1 MSSSLVM
8 EIMQQTMVVIL
19 KISVPLLGVSMGVG
33 LIIAIFQA
41 ATQIH
46 EQTLTFVPK
55 LLTIALLLIMMGG
68 FIIST
73 ISDFVYYLFDLMTK
87 LT

>member
-1 MSSSLVM
+1 MTQGQVLEVLR
-8 EIMQQTMVVIL
+8 EGIIVAIKL
-19 KISVPLLGVSMGVG
+19 AAPLLIVSIGIG

-55 LLTIALLLIMMGG
+55 IIVIAIMLLVLGSWM
-68 FIIST
+68 ISLM
-73 ISDFVYYLFDLMTK
+73 SEFMQHLFDLMATI
-87 LT
+87 